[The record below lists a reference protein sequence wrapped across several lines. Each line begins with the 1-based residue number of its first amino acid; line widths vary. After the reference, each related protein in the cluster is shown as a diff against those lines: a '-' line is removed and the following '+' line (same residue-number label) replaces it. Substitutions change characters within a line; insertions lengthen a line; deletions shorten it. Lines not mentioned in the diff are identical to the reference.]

1 MPLLDEYKDDGV
13 WLRRWQL
20 VAGRPRC
27 LQDAVALDH
36 PEANAIRARNDRV
49 RDALWIVR
57 AYEAAQRLITTVEA
71 GDPLAE
77 TMAVPVMVKAVRPNP
92 AHARYL
98 DALDLLTATADEPP
112 ELVEV
117 DGMGEVPNPARLAWL
132 AAHDVVA
139 AGEPPETVTVLVD
152 GTEEQPNPAWAT
164 YQEALALVA
173 DADDS
178 TRALALLRATGEP
191 PAELLDDGQPNP
203 DQVAWDAALDLME
216 AINAGE

>member
-57 AYEAAQRLITTVEA
+57 AYEAAQRLIATVEA
-71 GDPLAE
+71 GEPPAE
-77 TMAVPVMVKAVRPNP
+77 TVLVSVMVEAVQPNP

-152 GTEEQPNPAWAT
+152 GAEEQPNPAWAT

-178 TRALALLRATGEP
+178 TRALALLRTTGEP
-191 PAELLDDGQPNP
+191 PVELLDDGQSNP
-203 DQVAWDAALDLME
+203 DRMAWDAALDLME